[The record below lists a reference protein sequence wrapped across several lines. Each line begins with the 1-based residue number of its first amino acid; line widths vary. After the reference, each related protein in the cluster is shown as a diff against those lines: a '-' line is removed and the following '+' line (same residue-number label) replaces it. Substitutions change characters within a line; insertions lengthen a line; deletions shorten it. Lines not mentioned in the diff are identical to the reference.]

1 MIPPVPLVAPR
12 SSVVCY
18 YHQDDGEDDN
28 HTFAY
33 STRGNEAMSEA
44 MAEEIGSDVYCDIE
58 VNMIKTIARKDASGK
73 IIGTEVHNVIA

>member
-1 MIPPVPLVAPR
+1 
-12 SSVVCY
+12 
-18 YHQDDGEDDN
+18 
-28 HTFAY
+28 
-33 STRGNEAMSEA
+33 MSEA